1 MRIPVLRQCARR
13 TAFQLCGELR
23 VGLAVCG
30 KFAVPFGLGLAAAFA
45 CIPARVHGFRNF
57 KRRVIPADGR
67 PRGRDFFRAQRC
79 AVRATGAGFFRR
91 TFADDGFAANENR
104 LLGFSLGLLYCSV
117 NGCGV
122 MTVHTGDYA
131 PTIRLKALG
140 HIFGEP
146 LLDPALLRIDG
157 DAVVVVDGD
166 ELVDA

>member
-1 MRIPVLRQCARR
+1 MRLGIRR
-13 TAFQLCGELR
+13 E
-23 VGLAVCG
+23 LAV
-30 KFAVPFGLGLAAAFA
+30 PLGLGLAAAFTR
-45 CIPARVHGFRNF
+45 IPACVYSFRDF
-57 KRRVIPADGR
+57 KRRMVPADGGA
-67 PRGRDFFRAQRC
+67 RGGDFLRAQRR
-79 AVRATGAGFFRR
+79 AVCSTGIGLLGR